1 MSVRLTVLGN
11 INIDFVVAA
20 DRLPQPGE
28 TLRAPGEFKIVPG
41 GKAANQAVAAAR
53 LGAQVTLIGR
63 VGDDAFGPAL
73 VENCRRENINTEFIE
88 QDDQATTGAAFITVL
103 PDGQNAIIAVLGAN
117 LRCTTEQVEVA
128 SAEIERSDLVLVQLG
143 VPPEVVDR
151 AIQIAVDR
159 EVPVQLD
166 PRPRR
171 AELPHRW
178 RRARILVP
186 NETEA
191 SQLTGIEVTDTAS
204 AVAAAHSLRELGI
217 LAAGITLGA
226 AGCVVVSDAGTYL
239 VGGYEVESVDST
251 AAGDSF
257 AAALA
262 IGTSEGMAIYEAA
275 VFANAAGA
283 LATTVPGAQPS
294 LPRREAVEA
303 FVAAHGG
310 VAGAKIEEL

>member
-1 MSVRLTVLGN
+1 MGVRLTVLGN

-53 LGAQVTLIGR
+53 LGAQVTLIGC
-63 VGDDAFGPAL
+63 VGEDAFGPAL
-73 VENCRRENINTEFIE
+73 VENFRRENIKADFIE
-88 QDDQATTGAAFITVL
+88 RDEETTTGAAFITVL
-103 PDGQNAIIAVLGAN
+103 PDGQNCIIAVLGAN
-117 LRCTTEQVEVA
+117 LRCTVEQVEAAV
-128 SAEIERSDLVLVQLG
+128 SEIEHSDLLLVQLG

-159 EVPVQLD
+159 EVPIQLD
-166 PRPRR
+166 PSPISD
-171 AELPHRW
+171 ELPQLW
-178 RRARILVP
+178 RRAHILLP

-191 SQLTGIEVTDTAS
+191 GHLTGGEVVDVVS
-204 AVAAAHSLRELGI
+204 AVAAVHRLREMGI
-217 LAAGITLGA
+217 MIAVVTMGP
-226 AGCVVVSDAGTYL
+226 AGCLVASNGGTHL
-239 VGGYEVESVDST
+239 VDGYRVESVDTT
-251 AAGDSF
+251 AAGDAF

-262 IGTSEGMAIYEAA
+262 IGIAEEMPIVEAA

-294 LPRREAVEA
+294 LARRNDVEA
-303 FVAAHGG
+303 FLVEHGG
-310 VAGAKIEEL
+310 VAGAEIQEL